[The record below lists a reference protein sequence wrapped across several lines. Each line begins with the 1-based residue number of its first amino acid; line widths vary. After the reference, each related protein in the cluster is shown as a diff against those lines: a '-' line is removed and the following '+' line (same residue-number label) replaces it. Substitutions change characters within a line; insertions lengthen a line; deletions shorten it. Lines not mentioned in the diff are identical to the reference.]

1 MVYVS
6 LENTGSVLVFN
17 LSVFQAY
24 TEVDSVS
31 REGTIK
37 GKLAKSLEIKNNI
50 GPQKLVSLY
59 LKKINKITQFT
70 HLFVTVDKNYTSKN

>member
-1 MVYVS
+1 M
-6 LENTGSVLVFN
+6 
-17 LSVFQAY
+17 
-24 TEVDSVS
+24 S